1 MRLIDADALLKIF
14 GFTEDCTNCKHRYND
29 MLCESVIWRDVCDA
43 IFEAPTIDAVSVVRC
58 KDCKW
63 FDKQRCVCHNPRYGD
78 GYANYQ
84 PPNTN
89 DEYWCADGERK
100 DDE

>member
-1 MRLIDADALLKIF
+1 MRTIDADALLKIF

-63 FDKQRCVCHNPRYGD
+63 WHDNRTLTGFCERLGTLGWFSTDYSDYCSFAERR
-78 GYANYQ
+78 
-84 PPNTN
+84 N
-89 DEYWCADGERK
+89 DE
-100 DDE
+100 